1 MSQVIDSA
9 TRALSQTGTQ
19 VQKLLIGLPAAVEG
33 LLADIQTNA
42 NTIADQEA
50 TITENASEK
59 YIDLQRAEAE
69 MIKSQALLTAAQK
82 GTLNTMVIVPEKF
95 SALGAVK

>member
-1 MSQVIDSA
+1 MHI
-9 TRALSQTGTQ
+9 LMG
-19 VQKLLIGLPAAVEG
+19 I
-33 LLADIQTNA
+33 
-42 NTIADQEA
+42 
-50 TITENASEK
+50 ITF
-59 YIDLQRAEAE
+59 EAE